1 MTIYNHVN
9 FFSKIVNNKI
19 ICLDLGDKN
28 IGVAISDQGLK
39 FANPLKVIKRKNFR
53 TTVEKL
59 TSIIELEN
67 IGGMVIGWPLNID
80 GTQGPRCDSS
90 RDFAHAFLRN
100 YKIPICFHD
109 ERLSSIAADNLLK
122 ETNLKRKQKEKKLD
136 AVAASWILQSLL
148 DVYKNKNL
156 EVLNG

>member
-1 MTIYNHVN
+1 MNKLSLRFFNIYHHI
-9 FFSKIVNNKI
+9 FGEHFNKRI
-19 ICLDLGDKN
+19 DYKFPSNVMRWDLIKE
-28 IGVAISDQGLK
+28 
-39 FANPLKVIKRKNFR
+39 VIKRKNFR

-67 IGGMVIGWPLNID
+67 IGGVVIGWPLNID
-80 GTQGPRCDSS
+80 GTQGPRCDST
-90 RDFAHAFLRN
+90 RDFAHAFLRK

-122 ETNLKRKQKEKKLD
+122 DTNLKRKQKEKKLD

-148 DVYKNKNL
+148 DVYNNKNL

>member
-19 ICLDLGDKN
+19 ICLDLGNKN

-59 TSIIELEN
+59 TSILELEN
-67 IGGMVIGWPLNID
+67 IAHYPTRYRLRDNEGNIW
-80 GTQGPRCDSS
+80 TLPTHSVE
-90 RDFAHAFLRN
+90 
-100 YKIPICFHD
+100 KIQ
-109 ERLSSIAADNLLK
+109 E
-122 ETNLKRKQKEKKLD
+122 
-136 AVAASWILQSLL
+136 
-148 DVYKNKNL
+148 
-156 EVLNG
+156 